1 MAEQEQ
7 NYLTIIGDLVGSR
20 RLEAKERGEVQK
32 RFKSVLEK
40 INSDFRSEIAS
51 LFLITIGDEAQG
63 ILNRPNRCYD
73 ILRQIQIELAPTEIV
88 FGIGYGPL
96 TTELGEY
103 AVGSD
108 GPAFH
113 LAREALSEAKEDRKA
128 YGKSIL
134 REASLHSGSC
144 LRDTIINAMFLSLS
158 VLKSNWTAKQ
168 EAILNLLEQG
178 VNSTEVAKMLK
189 IPLSN
194 VSRTIENTR
203 FREYEI
209 LVHSVQ
215 KIIQE
220 HFDELS

>member
-1 MAEQEQ
+1 M
-7 NYLTIIGDLVGSR
+7 
-20 RLEAKERGEVQK
+20 
-32 RFKSVLEK
+32 
-40 INSDFRSEIAS
+40 
-51 LFLITIGDEAQG
+51 
-63 ILNRPNRCYD
+63 
-73 ILRQIQIELAPTEIV
+73 
-88 FGIGYGPL
+88 GYGPL

-128 YGKSIL
+128 YGKSVL
-134 REASLHSGSC
+134 REVSLHSGSS
-144 LRDTIINAMFLSLS
+144 LRDTIVNAMFLSLS

-178 VNSTEVAKMLK
+178 VNSTEVAKMLE

-215 KIIQE
+215 KIIQQ
-220 HFDELS
+220 HFEELA